1 MGVDVVGAGIMGF
14 GIMGSVIMV
23 GAGMA
28 GCEAVDVAYPI
39 PLMLM
44 LPPQP
49 ANKTPAAATT

>member
-1 MGVDVVGAGIMGF
+1 
-14 GIMGSVIMV
+14 MV